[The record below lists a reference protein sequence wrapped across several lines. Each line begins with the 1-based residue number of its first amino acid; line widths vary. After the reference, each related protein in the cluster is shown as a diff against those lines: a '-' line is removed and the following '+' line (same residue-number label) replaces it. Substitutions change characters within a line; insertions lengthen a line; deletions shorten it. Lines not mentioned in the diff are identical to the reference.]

1 MNAFDRPF
9 DDLPASLPVFPLT
22 GVLLLPRGRLPLNIF
37 EPRYLAMIS
46 DAMGDGRMIGM
57 LQPTDPSSQDINPSV
72 YQTGC
77 AGRIVSFE
85 ETDDGRFLI
94 TLLGLNRFNIRD
106 ELPLKRGYRS
116 AITDWTP
123 YRHDVDQPEASEID
137 RARLLA
143 GLRGYFEIHAIRVD
157 WENVEEAD
165 NERLVN
171 MVAMVCPFEP
181 PEKQALLEAEDL
193 DARARTLIA
202 LVEMAVLSTAN
213 DDGTQ
218 Q

>member
-22 GVLLLPRGRLPLNIF
+22 GVLLLPRGRRPLNIF

-94 TLLGLNRFNIRD
+94 TLLGLNRFKIRD

-116 AITDWTP
+116 VITDWTP

-181 PEKQALLEAEDL
+181 SEKQALLEAEDL

>member
-94 TLLGLNRFNIRD
+94 TLLGLNRFKIRD
-106 ELPLKRGYRS
+106 EFPLKRGYRS
-116 AITDWTP
+116 VITDWTP

-213 DDGTQ
+213 DEGTQ